1 MKIYKKKW
9 IKIISVVIASLLL
22 LFGAFFI
29 YTLDYSRPT
38 DTALAALEDTASVD
52 VQEEDGLIIFSP
64 KGEASG
70 TGFAFYP
77 GGKVDYRAYA
87 PLMAQLADQGITCVL
102 LKVPFQLAV
111 FDINAANR
119 AMSALPQITRWY
131 VGGHSLGGVM
141 ASSYADANTGKVEGI
156 VFLAAYPSGD
166 IADSGLRVLSLYG
179 SNDGVLNMDS
189 FQASRDKAPQDTVYL
204 EIPGGNHA
212 GFGSYGVQKGD
223 HAASIS
229 PEEQQK
235 ETAGAIV
242 LFLTGEDPADAIKQT
257 T

>member
-1 MKIYKKKW
+1 MKAYKKRW
-9 IKIISVVIASLLL
+9 FKIISILIAVILL

-38 DTALAALEDTASVD
+38 DIALSAIEDTGTVD
-52 VQEEDGLIIFSP
+52 VREERGMIIFSP
-64 KGEASG
+64 KENASG

-87 PLMAQLADQGITCVL
+87 PLMSDLADQGITCVL
-102 LKVPFQLAV
+102 MKMPFQLAV
-111 FDINAANR
+111 FDSNAASR
-119 AMSALPQITRWY
+119 ALAALPQISKWY

-141 ASSYADANTGKVEGI
+141 ASAFAASNTDKIEGI

-166 IADSGLRVLSLYG
+166 IAESGLHVLSLYG
-179 SNDGVLNMDS
+179 TEDGVLNMDS
-189 FQASRDKAPQDTVYL
+189 FQASREKAPEDTVYL

-212 GFGSYGVQKGD
+212 GFGSYGIQKGD
-223 HAASIS
+223 STALIS
-229 PEEQQK
+229 SDQQRK

-242 LFLTGEDPADAIKQT
+242 LFLMGEDPAAAITQVK
-257 T
+257 

>member
-1 MKIYKKKW
+1 MKVYKKRW
-9 IKIISVVIASLLL
+9 FKIVSVLIVVILL

-29 YTLDYSRPT
+29 YTMDYSRPT
-38 DTALAALEDTASVD
+38 NEALAALEDTGSVD
-52 VQEEDGLIIFSP
+52 VREERGMIIFSP
-64 KGEASG
+64 KENASG

-77 GGKVDYRAYA
+77 GGKVDYRSYA
-87 PLMAQLADQGITCVL
+87 PLMADLVNQGVTCVL
-102 LKVPFQLAV
+102 LKMPFQLAV

-119 AMSALPQITRWY
+119 AISALPQITRWY

-141 ASSYADANTGKVEGI
+141 ASTFAASHTDTVEGI

-166 IADSGLRVLSLYG
+166 MADSGLRVLSLYG
-179 SNDGVLNMDS
+179 TEDGVLNMDS
-189 FQASRDKAPQDTVYL
+189 FQASKKKAPQDTVYL

-223 HAASIS
+223 NAALIFSD
-229 PEEQQK
+229 QQRK

-242 LFLTGEDPADAIKQT
+242 LFLKGEDPSAAILPTK
-257 T
+257 